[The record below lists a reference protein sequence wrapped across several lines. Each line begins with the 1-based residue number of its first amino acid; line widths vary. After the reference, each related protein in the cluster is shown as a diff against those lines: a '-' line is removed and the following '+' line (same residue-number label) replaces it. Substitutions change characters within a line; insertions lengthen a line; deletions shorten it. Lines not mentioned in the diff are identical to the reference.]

1 MNLMSTPTIWIFLP
15 IAVSILL
22 MAVHR
27 LHKLSVWI
35 AALSSL
41 LFAAAAFIFPQDLD
55 FSLFGRHFH
64 FDSTFMILNRSLIL
78 SASQLRFV
86 SLLYFFSF
94 LWNLTGLQFST
105 SRWFPTISLAITAL
119 WVSALAVEPFL
130 YAAAIVE
137 LIVLISTLLI
147 TPRGEPASSGVLRY
161 LVTQTIALPFILL
174 SGWMVAG
181 IESAPIASA
190 LVLRGTILILIG
202 FALWLAVF
210 PFHTFLPMLAGKS
223 HPLVFGFVFLM
234 QQSSL
239 WVFLLKFLDQF
250 AWLRNLEGIFPALQ
264 WIGVLTLL
272 AGGILASLQSK
283 VNRILAYLVMTET
296 GCALLGI
303 GLIAQGGGAFLALS
317 FLPRALAYWQWSYT
331 LSSIQ
336 KIAPEVDGSFDSLR
350 GLFRRLPFHSASLI
364 LSMLSLLGLPAFG
377 IFPAKRMLWNIGAG
391 LTLPYT
397 PLLSLAVAG
406 MSLFIL
412 RLLRALVTPEP
423 NTPSSSLLIQRE
435 EPAWQIILLCALTLF
450 SLLMGIF
457 PHLFLNPFMETLGAF
472 SELMPP
478 N

>member
-1 MNLMSTPTIWIFLP
+1 MSTPTIWIFLP

-55 FSLFGRHFH
+55 FSMFGRHFH

-181 IESAPIASA
+181 IESAPIAST
-190 LVLRGTILILIG
+190 LVLRGTILICSASRFGWQFSPSTLLTN
-202 FALWLAVF
+202 ARR
-210 PFHTFLPMLAGKS
+210 KS
-223 HPLVFGFVFLM
+223 HPLVFSFFFLM
-234 QQSSL
+234 RQSSL
-239 WVFLLKFLDQF
+239 WVFYAKFPTSSL
-250 AWLRNLEGIFPALQ
+250 AAEPGGLPALQ
-264 WIGVLTLL
+264 WIGVLLCWL
-272 AGGILASLQSK
+272 EDPGIHAIQYQ
-283 VNRILAYLVMTET
+283 RILAYLVMTET